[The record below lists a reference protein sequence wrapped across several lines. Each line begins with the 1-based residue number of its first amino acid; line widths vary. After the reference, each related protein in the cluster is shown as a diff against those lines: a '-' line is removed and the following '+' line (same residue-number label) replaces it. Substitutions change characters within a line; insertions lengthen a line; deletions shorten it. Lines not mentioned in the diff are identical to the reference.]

1 MLRMYER
8 KIITR
13 VTSALLYSTHMVRDK
28 SENDMTYCIISV
40 TKATYPK
47 VNIFTE
53 LPATVVLLTC
63 SLGHELN
70 AEVC

>member
-28 SENDMTYCIISV
+28 SENDMTNCIISV

-47 VNIFTE
+47 VNIFT
-53 LPATVVLLTC
+53 C
-63 SLGHELN
+63 
-70 AEVC
+70 